1 MDAISSHL
9 RIKSM
14 TKDELEKLLDRDQG
28 KDPNKATDLRGKA
41 MLRAQGDKT
50 PRTMTP
56 YEWLEYY
63 ELHGIPK
70 EHQAETSRPSLL
82 ARIIAS
88 VKKIFN

>member
-1 MDAISSHL
+1 
-9 RIKSM
+9 M

-41 MLRAQGDKT
+41 MLRATGDKI

-63 ELHGIPK
+63 ESHGVP
-70 EHQAETSRPSLL
+70 EQHQAIEEQPSVIK
-82 ARIIAS
+82 RILE
-88 VKKIFN
+88 KLKIFS